1 MFLDVG
7 YVTLNKK
14 GEELCGD
21 KVEYIRNDHGVTVV
35 LADGLGSGV
44 KANILAT
51 LTSSMLCNMISNG
64 LDITDAVSTVIRTLP
79 VCKLRRV
86 AYSTFSIIYLNNE
99 GVGKLIEYDNPQALI
114 IRGGKALTVDR
125 EELSI
130 DGKMVY
136 VTDLNLEYD
145 DVVLVNS
152 DGVIHAGIGSILNF
166 GWERKDVINYFENRY
181 LRRMSARCLASL
193 VAGACND
200 LYQGSCGD
208 DTTVAC
214 VKVLR
219 KSNVSLMVGP
229 PAKPE
234 FDAKVVESF
243 LAQEGKHIVCG
254 GTTSQVVAKYLGEQ
268 VDTDLNSYSEDI
280 PPIGKIKGIDLVTE
294 GVLTVRKLIE
304 ISDKYLNVKDP
315 DRKEF
320 VDYNGAS
327 MLGNLLFEDAT
338 NIIFY
343 VGRGVNI
350 AHSEL
355 DIANSMKLHLVE
367 ELARR
372 LEKLGKSVELKYC

>member
-21 KVEYIRNDHGVTVV
+21 KVEFVRNQNGITVV

-79 VCKLRRV
+79 VCKVRRV

-99 GVGKLIEYDNPQALI
+99 GEGKLIECDNPQAI
-114 IRGGKALTVDR
+114 ILREGKLLNLNR
-125 EELSI
+125 EELAI
-130 DGKMVY
+130 DNKVVY
-136 VTDLNLEYD
+136 VTDLKLKYD
-145 DVVLVNS
+145 DVVVINS

-166 GWERKDVINYFENRY
+166 GWERGDVISYFESRY
-181 LRRMSARCLASL
+181 LKRMSARCLASV
-193 VAGACND
+193 VAGACYD
-200 LYQGSCGD
+200 LYLGSCGD

-214 VKVLR
+214 VKAT
-219 KSNVSLMVGP
+219 KKQTVSLMVGP
-229 PAKPE
+229 PAKKE
-234 FDAKVVESF
+234 FDEKVCESF
-243 LAQEGKHIVCG
+243 MSQEGKHIVCG
-254 GTTSQVVAKYLGEQ
+254 GTTSQVVAKYLNEE
-268 VDTDLNSYSEDI
+268 VSTDLTSYTLDM
-280 PPIGKIKGIDLVTE
+280 PPIGYIKGIDLVTE

-304 ISDKYLNVKDP
+304 ISDKYLNVKDS

-320 VDYNGAS
+320 IDHNGAS
-327 MLGNLLFEDAT
+327 MLGNLLFEEA
-338 NIIFY
+338 NKVIFY

-372 LEKLGKSVELKYC
+372 LERLGKSVELKYC